1 MYRQKDQEITLIK
14 PLLGNGF
21 KSAMYSAKID
31 IGKQHFSG
39 LFYFKNQE
47 DGSKRIVFLTQFG
60 LNLLDLEYKNH
71 KFELKNCKDFLNKKL
86 IINTL
91 KKNFKLLI
99 DSPQEIKQH
108 KKYINK
114 KEQLIKFKTKEGKY
128 FYFLEQGLV
137 NRIIQRK
144 GFSHI
149 ELKTSL
155 KEEKVPTD
163 IEIINKRINLNIR
176 LKLIKVE

>member
-1 MYRQKDQEITLIK
+1 MKQFLKIFLILNSIIFLSACASTKGFKKQKDQEITAIK
-14 PLLGNGF
+14 PLLDNGF

-71 KFELKNCKDFLNKKL
+71 KFELKNCKDFLNKKM

-91 KKNFKLLI
+91 KKDLKLLI
-99 DSPQEIKQH
+99 DSPQGIK
-108 KKYINK
+108 K
-114 KEQLIKFKTKEGKY
+114 
-128 FYFLEQGLV
+128 
-137 NRIIQRK
+137 RK
-144 GFSHI
+144 R
-149 ELKTSL
+149 T
-155 KEEKVPTD
+155 TC
-163 IEIINKRINLNIR
+163 
-176 LKLIKVE
+176 